1 MSFKQYLRD
10 EVTKGLDETY
20 KDDEAWAKNHPGH
33 GYFDVHLSTIDHH
46 EMATP
51 IFREYLGGA
60 A

>member
-20 KDDEAWAKNHPGH
+20 KADAAWAKNHPGR
-33 GYFDVHLSTIDHH
+33 GYYD
-46 EMATP
+46 ATCP
-51 IFREYLGGA
+51 RSRTTRWRRRCSVATSARA